1 MFKIFKNL
9 TPVDYAK
16 KALKD
21 AQEAL
26 VMNKLQIEHMSS
38 LVVYNQEQIKRLEKF
53 IRDNH
58 KPCAETLQDRMRGQ
72 TL

>member
-26 VMNKLQIEHMSS
+26 VMNKLQIEHMSA
-38 LVVYNQEQIKRLEKF
+38 LVIYNQEQIKRLE
-53 IRDNH
+53 
-58 KPCAETLQDRMRGQ
+58 
-72 TL
+72 

>member
-1 MFKIFKNL
+1 MFKIFKKL

-16 KALKD
+16 KALKEAQD
-21 AQEAL
+21 AL
-26 VMNKLQIEHMSS
+26 IMNRLQIEHMSA

-53 IRDNH
+53 IKDNH
-58 KPCAETLQDRMRGQ
+58 QPCAETLQDRMCGQ

>member
-26 VMNKLQIEHMSS
+26 VMNKLQIEHM
-38 LVVYNQEQIKRLEKF
+38 
-53 IRDNH
+53 
-58 KPCAETLQDRMRGQ
+58 
-72 TL
+72 

>member
-26 VMNKLQIEHMSS
+26 VMNKLQIEHMSA
-38 LVVYNQEQIKRLEKF
+38 LVIYNQEKIKRLEKF
-53 IRDNH
+53 VKDNS
-58 KPCAETLQDRMRGQ
+58 PPSAETLQDRMRGQ

>member
-26 VMNKLQIEHMSS
+26 VMNKLQIEHMSA
-38 LVVYNQEQIKRLEKF
+38 LVIYNQEQIKRFEKF
-53 IRDNH
+53 IKGNN
-58 KPCAETLQDRMRGQ
+58 PTCAETLQDCMRGQ

>member
-26 VMNKLQIEHMSS
+26 VINKLQIEHMSA
-38 LVVYNQEQIKRLEKF
+38 LVIYNQEQIKRLEKF
-53 IRDNH
+53 VKDNA
-58 KPCAETLQDRMRGQ
+58 KSGVETLQDSMRG
-72 TL
+72 

>member
-1 MFKIFKNL
+1 MFKIFKKL

-16 KALKD
+16 KAIKD

-26 VMNKLQIEHMSS
+26 VINKLQIEHMSS
-38 LVVYNQEQIKRLEKF
+38 LVVYNQEQIRRLEKF
-53 IRDNH
+53 IRDNPQ
-58 KPCAETLQDRMRGQ
+58 PCAETLQDRMRGK

>member
-21 AQEAL
+21 AQEVL
-26 VMNKLQIEHMSS
+26 VMNKLQIEHMSA
-38 LVVYNQEQIKRLEKF
+38 LVIYNQEQIKRLEKF
-53 IRDNH
+53 VKDNSPPGEVH
-58 KPCAETLQDRMRGQ
+58 SQRTGM
-72 TL
+72 

>member
-26 VMNKLQIEHMSS
+26 VMNKLQIEHMSA
-38 LVVYNQEQIKRLEKF
+38 LVIYNQEQIERLEKF
-53 IRDNH
+53 VKDNSPPGEVH
-58 KPCAETLQDRMRGQ
+58 SQRTGM
-72 TL
+72 

>member
-9 TPVDYAK
+9 TPADYAK

-26 VMNKLQIEHMSS
+26 VMNKLQIEHMSA
-38 LVVYNQEQIKRLEKF
+38 LVIYNKEQIKRLEKF
-53 IRDNH
+53 IKDNPPPGEVH
-58 KPCAETLQDRMRGQ
+58 SQRTGM
-72 TL
+72 